1 MEKEILKLSKA
12 IENAQR
18 MGRESDEYQ
27 VTILYIT
34 CHVVKIILLHL
45 NANS

>member
-27 VTILYIT
+27 VTIII
-34 CHVVKIILLHL
+34 CHVFKIIL
-45 NANS
+45 

>member
-27 VTILYIT
+27 VTIICY
-34 CHVVKIILLHL
+34 VVKIIL
-45 NANS
+45 